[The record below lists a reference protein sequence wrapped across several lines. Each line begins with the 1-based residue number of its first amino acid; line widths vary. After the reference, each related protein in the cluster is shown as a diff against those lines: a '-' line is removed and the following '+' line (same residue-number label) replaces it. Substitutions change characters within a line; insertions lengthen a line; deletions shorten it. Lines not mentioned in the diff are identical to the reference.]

1 MKSLRRLMFLAI
13 YSLLSLMILN
23 SAGFGAEAP
32 LRIGLVLSTTG
43 QWSSLGGPAKDGAF
57 LAAEKF
63 NAAGGIKGQKV
74 ELVFEDDEGDPAKA
88 ASLLRK
94 LTTQDNVCTVFGT
107 STTAASRAMAEVA
120 DNLKITMVAPVPT
133 RAVVEGRRYVF
144 HSAYPIDL
152 AAEFLGQ
159 YMTEKLNW
167 KRVAILNDTS
177 EYGTTFA
184 EHVEKW
190 LKGRGIETFSE
201 KFAPNARDL
210 TPTWLK
216 IAERKP
222 DGLLLA
228 AAAMD
233 ASAIAMKNR
242 RQLGLKIPVLAGG
255 ALSSMRFAQLAGD
268 AAEGTLF
275 QSGFGYDRPRE
286 GEKKMLSAMAGKTA
300 GGPPSTLFA
309 LGWDSTNLLLQAMQG
324 AGCNRDGILKGLEN
338 IKGFQGASG
347 IFNFSPTDHN
357 GHSAKN
363 STIVKFEK
371 DKFFHIFSY

>member
-1 MKSLRRLMFLAI
+1 MQSLSRLALLTFHSFLI
-13 YSLLSLMILN
+13 SMMLSPN
-23 SAGFGAEAP
+23 GNGAEAP

-43 QWSSLGGPAKDGAF
+43 QWSSLGGPAREGAF

-94 LTTQDNVCTVFGT
+94 LATLDKVCAVFGT

-120 DNLKITMVAPVPT
+120 ENLKITMLAPVPT
-133 RAVVEGRRYVF
+133 RAVAEGRRYVF
-144 HSAYPIDL
+144 HSVIPIDL
-152 AAEFLGQ
+152 ATEFLGRF
-159 YMTEKLNW
+159 MTEKMQW
-167 KRVAILNDTS
+167 KRIAILNDTT
-177 EYGTTFA
+177 EYGITFA
-184 EHVEKW
+184 EHMEKW
-190 LKGRGIETFSE
+190 LKPRGVEAFSE

-228 AAAMD
+228 AAALD

-242 RQLGLKIPVLAGG
+242 SQLGLKIPVLAGG
-255 ALSSMRFAQLAGD
+255 ALSGMRFVQLAGD

-275 QSGFGYDRPRE
+275 QSAFGYDRPRE
-286 GEKKMLSAMAGKTA
+286 AEKKMLSAMAGKTA
-300 GGPPSTLFA
+300 GGAPTTLFA
-309 LGWDSTNLLLQAMQG
+309 VGWDSANLLFQAMQG
-324 AGCNRDGILKGLEN
+324 ASCDREGIRKGLEN
-338 IKGFQGASG
+338 IKGFQGATG
-347 IFNFSPTDHN
+347 VFNFSPTDHN
-357 GHSAKN
+357 GHSVKN
-363 STIVKFEK
+363 NTAVKLEK
-371 DKFFHIFSY
+371 GRFSHVFSY